1 MLDIKD
7 FSIFENQSGFDFKG
21 FLIKIA
27 SYWKWF
33 IISLMIT
40 FAIAYQVNIRKEKI
54 YAMETLIS
62 VKEENNPFFTSN
74 TSLVFNWGGTSDQ
87 VQAISTTLQ
96 SRSHNE
102 LVVEKLQYYISYFV
116 QGKYNLMD
124 AYGAV
129 PFYVSIDKNKG
140 QIAGNLIG
148 IKFLSENV
156 YQIRIPFPGNSVSIV
171 TYSDNSYG
179 QTAVARG
186 EFVKQ
191 YKVGEQVSLPF
202 LNWKLQIKD
211 NPGFYKGNEYFVQ
224 FNDFDGTV
232 SAYKGIAVKSDDKG
246 GSIITL
252 GMQGPNKARMVE
264 YLNSTVKMLIKRQ
277 LDDKNQFATN
287 TIDFIDSTLVAME
300 SQLKETTNELKS
312 FRKDKNIFEIEDGG
326 AKFSSQIL
334 EFDIKRDEITR
345 KTAYYNSLKNYLKNS
360 VDYAKLPAPSVAGI
374 EDPNVVANISKLIS
388 LSTQRSEMAYAVKSD
403 KIFKDFDNQMEAVKR
418 VLLEN
423 IATAKTSLQYDLTM
437 VNSKIN
443 ETEST
448 IKQLPEDQQELIK
461 IKRKY
466 DLSDNIYSTFLQ
478 KRSEADI
485 VKAANLSD
493 IHFIDPAKDIGGG
506 LIGPNTSVNY
516 VLALFLGLLIPLLFV
531 FGIFFI
537 NNSIQNTEDINK
549 LTQIPLIGVVGLSKD
564 DTALAVFNK
573 PKSALS
579 ESFRAIRSS
588 LQFLYKKQEIDGA
601 KTLMITSSVSGEGK
615 TFCSLNIATVFAL
628 SEKKTVIIGLDLRKP
643 KLFDEFNLTNEV
655 GIVNYLIKQKNVDE
669 IINHTHIPFLD
680 VIISGPIPPNPAEM
694 IMSDRMKD
702 LIDELKQKYDYII
715 LDTPPVGI
723 VSDALELAQ
732 YSDVVLYIVRQN
744 FTKKE
749 MITSLNNRVKR
760 GELNNT
766 SVILNGFENKAK
778 YGAGYGYGYGYGY
791 GSGYGYGNKTY
802 SNGYHD
808 DDKPKTIFEKIKAK
822 FRKNKF
828 KNKTGLEG

>member
-7 FSIFENQSGFDFKG
+7 FSIFEAQTGFDFKG
-21 FLIKIA
+21 FLLKIG

-33 IISLMIT
+33 ILSLIIT
-40 FAIAYQVNIRKEKI
+40 FTIAYQVNIRKEKI
-54 YAMETLIS
+54 YGMETLIA

-87 VQAISTTLQ
+87 VQTISTTLQ

-102 LVVEKLQYYISYFV
+102 LVVDQLQYYISYLS
-116 QGKYNLMD
+116 QGEYNLVD
-124 AYGAV
+124 AYGVA
-129 PFYVSIDKNKG
+129 PFYVNIDKTKG
-140 QIAGNLIG
+140 QLAGNLIG

-156 YQIRIPFPGNSVSIV
+156 YEIRIPFAGNSASLI
-171 TYSDNSYG
+171 TYSDNSYS
-179 QTAVARG
+179 QTAVATG
-186 EFVKQ
+186 DFVQ
-191 YKVGEQVSLPF
+191 RYKVGERVALPF
-202 LNWKLQIKD
+202 LNWKLEIKD
-211 NPGFYKGNEYFVQ
+211 KPGFYKGNEYFVQ

-232 SAYKGIAVKSDDKG
+232 SGYKGINVKSDERG

-252 GMQGPNKARMVE
+252 GMVGTNKARMVE

-277 LDDKNQFATN
+277 LDGKNQFATN

-300 SQLKETTNELKS
+300 SQLKETTNELKT
-312 FRKDKNIFEIEDGG
+312 FRKDKKIYDIEEGG
-326 AKFSSQIL
+326 EKFSSQIL
-334 EFDIKRDEITR
+334 EFDVKKDEITR
-345 KTAYYNSLKNYLKNS
+345 KTTYYNSLKTYLKNS
-360 VDYAKLPAPSVAGI
+360 VDYSKLPAPSVAGI
-374 EDPNVVANISKLIS
+374 EDPNIVVNVSKLIA
-388 LSTQRSEMAYAVKSD
+388 LSTQRSEMAYAVKSE
-403 KIFKDFDNQMEAVKR
+403 KIFKDFDNQMEAVKK

-423 IATAKTSLQYDLTM
+423 IATAKASLQYDLAM
-437 VNSKIN
+437 INSKIN
-443 ETEST
+443 ATEST
-448 IKQLPEDQQELIK
+448 IKQLPEDQQELLK

-506 LIGPNTSVNY
+506 LIGPKTSVNY

-537 NNSIQNTEDINK
+537 NNSIQNTEDISK
-549 LTQIPLIGVVGLSKD
+549 LTQIPLIGVIGLSKESTD
-564 DTALAVFNK
+564 LAVYDK

-588 LQFLYKKQEIDGA
+588 LQFLYKQQKLDGA

-615 TFCSLNIATVFAL
+615 TFCTLNIATVFAL

-655 GIVNYLIKQKNVDE
+655 GVVNYLIKQKTVDE
-669 IINHTHIPFLD
+669 IINPTQIPFLD
-680 VIISGPIPPNPAEM
+680 VITSGPIPPNPAEM
-694 IMSDRMKD
+694 IMSDGMKE
-702 LIDELKQKYDYII
+702 LIEELKQKYDYII
-715 LDTPPVGI
+715 LDTPPVGL

-732 YSDVVLYIVRQN
+732 YCDVTLYIVRQN
-744 FTKKE
+744 FTKKD
-749 MITSLNNRVKR
+749 MITLLNNRVKR

-766 SVILNGFENKAK
+766 SIILNGFQNKAK

-791 GSGYGYGNKTY
+791 GNTTY
-802 SNGYHD
+802 ANGYTD
-808 DDKPKTIFEKIKAK
+808 DSPRNIIEKVIGKFPKK
-822 FRKNKF
+822 RS
-828 KNKTGLEG
+828 

>member
-7 FSIFENQSGFDFKG
+7 FSIFEADSGFDFKG
-21 FLIKIA
+21 FLIKIG
-27 SYWKWF
+27 SYWRWF
-33 IISLMIT
+33 LLSLAIT
-40 FAIAYQVNIRKEKI
+40 FTIAYQVNIRKEKI
-54 YAMETLIS
+54 YAMESLIS
-62 VKEENNPFFTSN
+62 VKEESNPLFTST

-87 VQAISTTLQ
+87 VQTVATTLQ

-102 LVVEKLQYYISYFV
+102 LVVDKLQYYIGYLA
-116 QGKYNLMD
+116 QGKYNLVD

-129 PFYVSIDKNKG
+129 PFYVNIDKTKG
-140 QIAGNLIG
+140 QLAGTLIG
-148 IKFLSENV
+148 VKFISENE
-156 YQIRIPFPGNSVSIV
+156 YQIRIPFAGNSVSLI
-171 TYSDNSYG
+171 TYADNSYSN
-179 QTAVARG
+179 TAVAKG
-186 EFVKQ
+186 DFIKS
-191 YKVGEQVSLPF
+191 YKVGAPVKLPF

-232 SAYKGIAVKSDDKG
+232 SGYRGINVKSDDKG

-252 GMQGPNKARMVE
+252 GMQGTNKARMVE
-264 YLNSTVKMLIKRQ
+264 YLNSTVTMLIKRQ
-277 LDDKNQFATN
+277 LDSKNQFATN
-287 TIDFIDSTLVAME
+287 TIQFIDSTLVAME
-300 SQLKETTNELKS
+300 SQLKETTNELKT
-312 FRKDKNIFEIEDGG
+312 FRKDKNIYNIEGDGS
-326 AKFSSQIL
+326 KFSDKAL
-334 EFDIKRDEITR
+334 EYDVQKDEISR
-345 KTAYYNSLKNYLKNS
+345 KIAYYNSLKSYLKS
-360 VDYAKLPAPSVAGI
+360 SDDYGKLPAPSVAGI
-374 EDPNVVANISKLIS
+374 EDPNIVVNVSKLIS
-388 LSTQRSEMAYAVKSD
+388 LSTQRSEMAYAVKSE
-403 KIFKDFDNQMEAVKR
+403 KIFRDFDNQMEAVKK

-423 IATAKTSLQYDLTM
+423 IATAKSSLQFDLAKVT
-437 VNSKIN
+437 SQIS

-485 VKAANLSD
+485 VKAASLSD

-506 LIGPNTSVNY
+506 LIGPKTSVNY

-531 FGIFFI
+531 FAIFFI

-549 LTQIPLIGVVGLSKD
+549 LTKIPLIGVIGLSKD
-564 DTALAVFNK
+564 NTNLAVFEK

-588 LQFLYKKQEIDGA
+588 LQFLYKQQKVDGA

-643 KLFDEFNLTNEV
+643 KMFEEFNLSNEIGV
-655 GIVNYLIKQKNVDE
+655 VNYLIKQKTLEE
-669 IINHTHIPFLD
+669 IIIPTHIPFLD
-680 VIISGPIPPNPAEM
+680 VIVSGPIPPNPAEM
-694 IMSDRMKD
+694 IMSDGMKEMFE
-702 LIDELKQKYDYII
+702 ELKNKYDYII
-715 LDTPPVGI
+715 LDTPPVGL

-732 YSDVVLYIVRQN
+732 YCDVTLYIVRQN
-744 FTKKE
+744 FTKKD
-749 MITSLNNRVKR
+749 MITLLNNRVKR

-766 SVILNGFENKAK
+766 SIILNGFQNKAK

-791 GSGYGYGNKTY
+791 GSTTY
-802 SNGYHD
+802 SNGYND
-808 DDKPKTIFEKIKAK
+808 DDKPKSILEKIIGQ
-822 FRKNKF
+822 FRKKQIR
-828 KNKTGLEG
+828 